1 MVLTIHGN
9 PVAQGRPRFFRR
21 GNYVGAYDPGKSK
34 TWKDSIRLQAIQQ
47 GAKIIENAASMDM
60 VFYLARPKSL
70 SKKIVHHVKR
80 PDLDNLVKAVK
91 DGLSG
96 VCFKDDS
103 QINAITAQKMYA
115 VDFVGVFVRIVP
127 S

>member
-60 VFYLARPKSL
+60 VFYLVRPKSL

-96 VCFKDDS
+96 VCYKDDS
-103 QINAITAQKMYA
+103 QIVAHTAKKMYA
-115 VDFVGVFVRIVP
+115 VDFVGVVVRIVP